1 MINYIRIQCIAPI
14 VLVLILKGVITS
26 PSQLRD
32 VEPTPL
38 QHLSGTMAIENENPG
53 GYSVLQD
60 MIRLLLTG
68 AVVMNRVNSPRW
80 SGSTIEAVVLA
91 KGQYASVT
99 RRGFKTRQAKEQTVL
114 LAKYLLLYGTKWV
127 CPSNVVYQGQGKNGS
142 SVYLRIKVKGDKPEL
157 FCYE

>member
-14 VLVLILKGVITS
+14 ILVLILKGVITS

-32 VEPTPL
+32 VNALHL

-53 GYSVLQD
+53 GYSLVQD
-60 MIRLLLTG
+60 MVRLLLTG
-68 AVVMNRVNSPRW
+68 AVVINRLNSPRW
-80 SGSTIEAVVLA
+80 SGDTIEKIIMA

-99 RRGFKTRQAKEQTVL
+99 RNGFKTRQAKDTTVL
-114 LAKYLLLYGTKWV
+114 LAKYLLIYGTKWV